1 MSMTMKEHME
11 MMDRIRQD
19 KNAKLS
25 KTKTVKING
34 GINGKSK
41 KHEE

>member
-1 MSMTMKEHME
+1 MSMTMKEHIE
-11 MMDRIRQD
+11 MMDRIRQG

-25 KTKTVKING
+25 KTKTIKING

>member
-11 MMDRIRQD
+11 MMDRIRQG

-25 KTKTVKING
+25 KTRTIKING